1 MAAGTQRR
9 GSGEGTICRRKDGRW
24 CAAVFMP
31 TAGGGEKRVYVY
43 GRTHQEV
50 HAKLIELQ
58 ERRRRSIPVPSRSWK
73 LGAYL
78 DYWLEQIVRPSK
90 RWNTYN
96 KYEVTVRLYLKPAL
110 GRKPLTRLRVADIQ
124 AFLNSQLASGH
135 SNAKVHVMRMVLAAA
150 LTQAMREELIF
161 TNAARLTTLPNPSGS
176 RNRPWS
182 ADEARRFLD
191 QARSDPLY
199 PAFVLL
205 LAYGLRR
212 GEVLGLRWEDVDLV
226 EDVIRVEWQLQRA
239 NGQLRRAP
247 VKTGA
252 GQRTLPLLPIAR
264 DALLDLALWQSNA
277 RRRAGSNWQE
287 SGYVFTT
294 RTGQPV
300 EPGDLVRSFKRITRQ
315 VGLRPIRLH
324 DLRHGMAQF
333 LKKLRTAP
341 NDAKEILGHARITT
355 TLAIYTTGDEDDQR
369 SALDRVSDLLFG
381 HPAGQ

>member
-1 MAAGTQRR
+1 
-9 GSGEGTICRRKDGRW
+9 
-24 CAAVFMP
+24 
-31 TAGGGEKRVYVY
+31 
-43 GRTHQEV
+43 
-50 HAKLIELQ
+50 
-58 ERRRRSIPVPSRSWK
+58 
-73 LGAYL
+73 
-78 DYWLEQIVRPSK
+78 
-90 RWNTYN
+90 
-96 KYEVTVRLYLKPAL
+96 LKPFVEKVVTTTRATRATS
-110 GRKPLTRLRVADIQ
+110 GRH
-124 AFLNSQLASGH
+124 GC
-135 SNAKVHVMRMVLAAA
+135 
-150 LTQAMREELIF
+150 
-161 TNAARLTTLPNPSGS
+161 
-176 RNRPWS
+176 
-182 ADEARRFLD
+182 
-191 QARSDPLY
+191 DPLY

-247 VKTGA
+247 VKTDA